1 MKKWLVEAVM
11 VFTVKI
17 FYLKGITTDGLNSE
31 MQILEL
37 SDAFHF
43 Q

>member
-1 MKKWLVEAVM
+1 M
-11 VFTVKI
+11 VFTVTI
-17 FYLKGITTDGLNSE
+17 FYLRGITTDWLNSE

-37 SDAFHF
+37 ELSDAFNF